1 MRKARYYWRAVN
13 KKEDPILTECL
24 KVVMENPEEDEW
36 ARDIKEIEDA
46 IKSNIPDLSLSQLQ
60 QESN

>member
-24 KVVMENPEEDEW
+24 KVVMENPDEDEW